1 MRQLQALHQQRPD
14 LRGNDD
20 DEEEVPKTPDET
32 APARSHSDV
41 GFPGSPYG
49 GFGHDDRAWNPPVDH
64 PAPARPREA
73 DRPTRG
79 RDPDDDDIA
88 PGTGD
93 EGGTG

>member
-14 LRGNDD
+14 PPDD
-20 DEEEVPKTPDET
+20 VHDVDELPKTHDET
-32 APARSHSDV
+32 APGRSHNDV

-49 GFGHDDRAWNPPVDH
+49 GFGHDDRAWNPPV
-64 PAPARPREA
+64 E
-73 DRPTRG
+73 
-79 RDPDDDDIA
+79 DDDTA